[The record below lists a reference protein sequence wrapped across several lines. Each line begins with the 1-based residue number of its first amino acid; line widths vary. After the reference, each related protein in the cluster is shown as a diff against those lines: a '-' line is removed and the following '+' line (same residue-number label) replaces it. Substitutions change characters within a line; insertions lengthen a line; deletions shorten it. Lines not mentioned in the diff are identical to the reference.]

1 MAEDRRTGDERRSR
15 EAAEELQELLET
27 KREAFVRQV
36 MKRREGI
43 SAEQEGFLHGLRTG
57 SHKVPNPKRND

>member
-1 MAEDRRTGDERRSR
+1 VAGDRKTGDERFDH
-15 EAAEELQELLET
+15 EAEGLQERLET

-43 SAEQEGFLHGLRTG
+43 SAEEEGFLHGLRTG
-57 SHKVPNPKRND
+57 SHKVPNPKRNA